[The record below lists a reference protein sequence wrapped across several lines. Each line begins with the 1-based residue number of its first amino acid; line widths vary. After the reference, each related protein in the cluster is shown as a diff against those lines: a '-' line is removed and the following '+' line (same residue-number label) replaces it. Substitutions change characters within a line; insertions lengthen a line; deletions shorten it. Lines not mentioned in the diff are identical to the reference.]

1 MRTPLIALVAT
12 AMALP
17 SMALAEDCKDVVLR
31 IESTAKRAKVDPVEL
46 LRLVDREVSAHPDC
60 ACEIVKAAIIGT
72 DSDKAIV
79 GYVVETAIM
88 ASPDNLRLIAQCA
101 IATAPDSLDRVQEVL
116 ARLEPAAG
124 REGDSAKS
132 AKSAKDFEVKPAIA
146 PPNPLDV
153 FYIPPP
159 VPPVP
164 PPVPPPV
171 DPDPATPV
179 NFNGNQP

>member
-1 MRTPLIALVAT
+1 MKTTLVALLV
-12 AMALP
+12 AGFVLP
-17 SMALAEDCKDVVLR
+17 SVVAAADDCQTVVQR

-124 REGDSAKS
+124 REGHSAKS
-132 AKSAKDFEVKPAIA
+132 AKSAKEFDVKPAQA
-146 PPNPLDV
+146 PPNPLDI

-159 VPPVP
+159 IPPVP
-164 PPVPPPV
+164 PPIVPPV
-171 DPDPATPV
+171 ATPV
-179 NFNGNQP
+179 NPK